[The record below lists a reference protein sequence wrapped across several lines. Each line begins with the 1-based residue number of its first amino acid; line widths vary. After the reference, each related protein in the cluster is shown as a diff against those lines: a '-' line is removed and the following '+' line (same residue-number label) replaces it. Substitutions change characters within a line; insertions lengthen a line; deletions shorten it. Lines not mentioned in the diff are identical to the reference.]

1 METEAGMTPYEWLTV
16 ASCLM
21 SVYNLIKIEK
31 QMEDPEVRA
40 HPGVKDLEMRRRL
53 SKIAASL
60 AFVLLAVSA
69 FGRDS
74 FGTWMFVGLV
84 AGAAGDV
91 ALLGR
96 GARAFMIGLGAF
108 LVGHIAYVVGIACV
122 VPPSK
127 WLGAAGIGAVLPM
140 LVAGLAL
147 RKLWPRLGAFRIP
160 VIVYIAAI
168 VAMVVGAYAAR
179 TTLTHGTVLAI
190 GATLFFASDLA
201 VARDRFIARDF
212 TNKLYGLPAYYLGQ
226 LLIAYAI
233 R

>member
-1 METEAGMTPYEWLTV
+1 MTTYELLTI

-21 SVYNLIKIEK
+21 SVFNLVRIE
-31 QMEDPEVRA
+31 QQLADPEVRA
-40 HPGVKDLEMRRRL
+40 HPAIKQLEMRRRL

-60 AFVLLAVSA
+60 AFVLLAIPA
-69 FGRDS
+69 FGRDN

-96 GARAFMIGLGAF
+96 GARAFMLGLGAF
-108 LVGHIAYVVGIACV
+108 LVGHVAYVVGIAQV
-122 VPPSK
+122 MPPSQ
-127 WLGAAGIGAVLPM
+127 WLGAAGFGVVLP
-140 LVAGLAL
+140 LVVAAVAVK
-147 RKLWPRLGAFRIP
+147 KLWPKLGAFKIP
-160 VIVYIAAI
+160 VMVYIIAI

-179 TTLTHGTVLAI
+179 GVLAHGTVLAI

-212 TNKLYGLPAYYLGQ
+212 TNKLYGLPAYYVGQ

>member
-1 METEAGMTPYEWLTV
+1 MLTYEWLTI
-16 ASCLM
+16 ASCLF
-21 SVYNLIKIEK
+21 SVVNLVRIEH
-31 QMEDPEVRA
+31 QMADPEVHA
-40 HPGVKDLEMRRRL
+40 HPAIKELEMRRRL

-60 AFVLLAVSA
+60 AFVLLAVPA
-69 FGRDS
+69 FGRDG

-108 LVGHIAYVVGIACV
+108 LVGHIAYVVGVAHV

-127 WLGAAGIGAVLPM
+127 WLGAAGFGAVLP
-140 LVAGLAL
+140 LVVAGLAM
-147 RKLWPRLGAFRIP
+147 RALWPKLGAFRIP
-160 VIVYIAAI
+160 VLVYVAAI

-179 TTLTHGTVLAI
+179 DELTHGTVLAI

-212 TNKLYGLPAYYLGQ
+212 SNKLYGLPAYYLGQ